1 LPPAVQLE
9 EPKRHHIPNT
19 SYQPQEVIGSNKP
32 SATLSENNLR
42 LHTTSNQQHNVQHF
56 VNPMHQQFETGL
68 IKPILDTP
76 PNQGNR
82 KQVGR
87 TPESFL
93 DEHTP
98 QSDKPLL
105 NKKHHLSAEIQTYQ
119 PHNQSSKVSHYVQRY
134 QELKTEEEVQNEQ
147 PKRKQRDKI
156 KQNKN
161 QDDAQSEQSQR
172 RPKSRPQHKKE
183 ESKKDSSKKA
193 SKKSSSHKGRGGG
206 GSDGSS
212 SDGSGSDESGSD
224 RGHDGGG
231 SSDGGSSGQES
242 DNTSRTST
250 NKSRT
255 SPRKR
260 KSKSYPNQVMKTMA
274 QQSNAMAQQSD
285 AIMAIC
291 NTMNNLNSNKTSR
304 SEKFKVNYS
313 LQLKHVKLSK
323 GERITAAFVI
333 KTLTAAKEIDIAANK
348 ATSRKPQTDNEW
360 QSFFK
365 FHMAHMTDILHEEMS
380 TIVQRFTFTDSH
392 TFWTHVFKRIFPNE
406 IAMDAF
412 DKALSSY
419 MIWNEPLGIERWEA
433 ITKTLLNHKAVM
445 SGKVASE
452 IPMYIAEKLAQQLQ
466 RLVMA
471 CPEVNSATLFREY
484 VNVYAEIRE
493 YRDEDRQVTSVMYD
507 NANVRF
513 MRLLKV
519 QLNAYQGTTI
529 FGHASTKDSK
539 VNETITPTP
548 QPSLY
553 IPCPTTNSV
562 PQCNSPNQPCAQNRN
577 TSTNIHTSHP
587 TRGTRVHGRTRSSC
601 PYNSICQTTH
611 TQPQETL
618 SCKLFSN
625 ST

>member
-1 LPPAVQLE
+1 
-9 EPKRHHIPNT
+9 
-19 SYQPQEVIGSNKP
+19 
-32 SATLSENNLR
+32 
-42 LHTTSNQQHNVQHF
+42 
-56 VNPMHQQFETGL
+56 
-68 IKPILDTP
+68 
-76 PNQGNR
+76 
-82 KQVGR
+82 
-87 TPESFL
+87 
-93 DEHTP
+93 
-98 QSDKPLL
+98 
-105 NKKHHLSAEIQTYQ
+105 
-119 PHNQSSKVSHYVQRY
+119 
-134 QELKTEEEVQNEQ
+134 
-147 PKRKQRDKI
+147 
-156 KQNKN
+156 
-161 QDDAQSEQSQR
+161 
-172 RPKSRPQHKKE
+172 
-183 ESKKDSSKKA
+183 
-193 SKKSSSHKGRGGG
+193 
-206 GSDGSS
+206 
-212 SDGSGSDESGSD
+212 
-224 RGHDGGG
+224 
-231 SSDGGSSGQES
+231 
-242 DNTSRTST
+242 
-250 NKSRT
+250 
-255 SPRKR
+255 
-260 KSKSYPNQVMKTMA
+260 MKTMA

-507 NANVRF
+507 NANVKF

-539 VNETITPTP
+539 VNENVTPTPTP

-553 IPCPTTNSV
+553 IPVPQPTQYPSATPQINHVLKTETSPPTYTQVTQLGGQGYQGGQGPPAPTTAYVKPPIPSHKKPYPTNFSATA
-562 PQCNSPNQPCAQNRN
+562 PNGNTRTYKWWTTCKAPFGESKPCNDPAPPEAKGQGCEYYGDWLDVQGLCCYCKSKDHRINTCERYQQAVAKYPKKTYNEAPTTTAQGN
-577 TSTNIHTSHP
+577 P
-587 TRGTRVHGRTRSSC
+587 PAPV
-601 PYNSICQTTH
+601 
-611 TQPQETL
+611 
-618 SCKLFSN
+618 
-625 ST
+625 